1 MRKQTLLIMAL
12 CATTLSACL
21 ENDLERGGAGA
32 LGGAV
37 LGKALG
43 VDPLTGAVIGGVGGL
58 VCDDLGVCR

>member
-1 MRKQTLLIMAL
+1 MRKQTLIIMAL

-37 LGKALG
+37 VASALG
-43 VDPLTGAVIGGVGGL
+43 GNVATGALIGGVGGL
-58 VCDDLGVCR
+58 VCDDLGVCK

>member
-1 MRKQTLLIMAL
+1 MRKQTLIIMAL

-21 ENDLERGGAGA
+21 DNDIERGGAGA

-37 LGKALG
+37 IGKALG

-58 VCDDLGVCR
+58 VCDDLGVCK